1 MDCNDRDRLSAET
14 ACRRVVNGRPAPA
27 RCASVSAVV
36 LAVALP
42 LGYLLPELPAAAAAD
57 AATLERGRLIA
68 EARCGRCHA
77 TGPADAPP
85 ARTPPFRSLGQDYPL
100 DMLTEAA
107 RTGVVGGHDEMP
119 MFRFEPDEAAA
130 LLSWIDHLNPGTP
143 GYATR
148 R

>member
-1 MDCNDRDRLSAET
+1 M
-14 ACRRVVNGRPAPA
+14 
-27 RCASVSAVV
+27 V

-42 LGYLLPELPAAAAAD
+42 LSYLLPSSAGAAD

-85 ARTPPFRSLGQDYPL
+85 ARTPPFRTLGQDYPL

-107 RTGVVGGHDEMP
+107 HTGIVGGHDEMP
-119 MFRFEPDEAAA
+119 MFRFDMDEITA
-130 LLSWIDHLNPGTP
+130 LLAWIDHLNPGSP
-143 GYATR
+143 GYVTKR
-148 R
+148 